1 MQKRLAPSTR
11 KHRAVDGSVALVSNY
26 YVLFPSGDAL
36 FFVTLCLIL
45 IHTTMASNNE
55 KGVYDLIK
63 ELIDCRDE
71 SIKIY
76 RFVAHATIQLKNREW
91 KDPFI
96 YNLLK
101 EYTKAI

>member
-1 MQKRLAPSTR
+1 
-11 KHRAVDGSVALVSNY
+11 
-26 YVLFPSGDAL
+26 
-36 FFVTLCLIL
+36 
-45 IHTTMASNNE
+45 MANNNE

-96 YNLLK
+96 EGDIPEGWCWALREEIKKILDELK
-101 EYTKAI
+101 EKS

>member
-1 MQKRLAPSTR
+1 
-11 KHRAVDGSVALVSNY
+11 
-26 YVLFPSGDAL
+26 
-36 FFVTLCLIL
+36 
-45 IHTTMASNNE
+45 MANNNE

-96 YNLLK
+96 EGDIPEGWCWALK
-101 EYTKAI
+101 EGIKKILDELKEKS